1 MYKIISEKKGKQIVQ
16 GALHFLLWGF
26 LFCFPLFFSEDNPRW
41 QEMLQRHWL
50 ALTFSAI
57 IFYVNYFFLVDRFLM
72 KKKVGAFVLF
82 NVALILICL
91 FALESI
97 HEVTLPQPPLRG
109 GPPPRFPRGMSWF
122 RQSSFF
128 LLAVCI
134 CVAVK
139 LTIRWYEAEAQR
151 KKTENEHLK
160 SELTYLKYQLQP
172 HFFFNTLNNIYS
184 LVEQDPSLAQKSI
197 HHLSKLMRYLL
208 YESSIMEVPL
218 AKEMTFVK
226 DYVYLMQLRV
236 PQQTDVQLHFPSAP
250 PDLLIAPLLFVSL
263 VENAFKH
270 GVQVSTPSFV
280 HVCLVAD
287 EQQIRFTVENS
298 NYPKTGED
306 KSGSGIGLENL
317 KKRLH
322 IMYTNRHALTVQADE
337 KKYTTQLTINY

>member
-1 MYKIISEKKGKQIVQ
+1 MIHIEEKKGKQIVQ

-26 LFCFPLFFSEDNPRW
+26 LFCFPLFFSEDTPRW
-41 QEMLQRHWL
+41 QGMLQRHWL
-50 ALTFSAI
+50 ALTFSAL
-57 IFYVNYFFLVDRFLM
+57 IFYVNYFFLVDQFLM

-97 HEVTLPQPPLRG
+97 HEVRPPQPPLRT

-128 LLAVCI
+128 LLAICI

-160 SELTYLKYQLQP
+160 SELTYLRYQLQP

-208 YESSIMEVPL
+208 YESSITEVPL
-218 AKEMTFVK
+218 TKEITFVK

-236 PQQTDVQLHFPSAP
+236 PKQTDVQLHLPSTT

-280 HVCLVAD
+280 HVHLETD

-322 IMYTNRHALTVQADE
+322 IIYPHRHALTVQTDE